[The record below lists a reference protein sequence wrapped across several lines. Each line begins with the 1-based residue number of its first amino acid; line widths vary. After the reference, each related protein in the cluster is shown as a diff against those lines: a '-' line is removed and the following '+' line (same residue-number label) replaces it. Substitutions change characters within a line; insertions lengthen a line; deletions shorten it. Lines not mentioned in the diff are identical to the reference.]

1 MVITMTK
8 TEDKRR
14 ADARDR
20 KRAQRQREREA
31 ASSAA
36 VCGRRRIT
44 FEVSD
49 HIFEQIKANCVARRP
64 GKEPYSVDEY
74 FELLA
79 VQDINQL
86 KRQLAELASHK
97 CQCGE
102 SMPGPAGGCYRN
114 GEAACGQTQIW
125 RELMLK
131 TL

>member
-1 MVITMTK
+1 MTTK
-8 TEDKRR
+8 SDEQRR

-36 VCGRRRIT
+36 VSGRRRIT

-49 HIFEQIKANCVARRP
+49 HIFEQIKANCAARRP
-64 GKEPYSVDEY
+64 GKEPYSVAEY

-86 KRQLAELASHK
+86 RRQLAELGKQK
-97 CQCGE
+97 CRQCGDA
-102 SMPGPAGGCYRN
+102 MPGADGGCFRN
-114 GEAACGQTQIW
+114 GEAACGQTHIW
-125 RELMLK
+125 RDLMLK

>member
-1 MVITMTK
+1 MK
-8 TEDKRR
+8 TDEQRR

-36 VCGRRRIT
+36 VSGRRRIT

-49 HIFEQIKANCVARRP
+49 HIFEQIKANCAARRP
-64 GKEPYSVDEY
+64 GKEPYSVAEY

-86 KRQLAELASHK
+86 RRQLSELGKQK
-97 CQCGE
+97 CQQCGDA
-102 SMPGPAGGCYRN
+102 MPGPAGGCFRN
-114 GEAACGQTQIW
+114 GEAARGQTRIW
-125 RELMLK
+125 RDLMLK

>member
-1 MVITMTK
+1 MTTK
-8 TEDKRR
+8 SEDQRR

-20 KRAQRQREREA
+20 KRAQRKREREA

-36 VCGRRRIT
+36 VSGRHRIT

-49 HIFEQIKANCVARRP
+49 HIFEQIQANCEARRP

-102 SMPGPAGGCYRN
+102 SMPGPTVGCFRN

-125 RELMLK
+125 RDLMLK

>member
-1 MVITMTK
+1 MAK
-8 TEDKRR
+8 TAAERK

-31 ASSAA
+31 ASIAA
-36 VCGRRRIT
+36 VSGRRRIT

-86 KRQLAELASHK
+86 KRQHALP
-97 CQCGE
+97 GE
-102 SMPGPAGGCYRN
+102 KRGGAVTEYDPY
-114 GEAACGQTQIW
+114 A
-125 RELMLK
+125 
-131 TL
+131 

>member
-1 MVITMTK
+1 MAK
-8 TEDKRR
+8 SDEQRK
-14 ADARDR
+14 ADARNR

-36 VCGRRRIT
+36 VSGRRRIT

-49 HIFEQIKANCVARRP
+49 HIFEQIKDNCSARRP

>member
-1 MVITMTK
+1 M
-8 TEDKRR
+8 DKSDEQRK

-31 ASSAA
+31 ANSAA
-36 VCGRRRIT
+36 VSGRRRIT

-49 HIFEQIKANCVARRP
+49 HIFEQIKANCSARRP

-86 KRQLAELASHK
+86 KRQLSELASHK

-102 SMPGPAGGCYRN
+102 SMPGPACGCYRN

>member
-1 MVITMTK
+1 MK
-8 TEDKRR
+8 SEDQRR

-20 KRAQRQREREA
+20 KRAQRKREREA
-31 ASSAA
+31 ASGA
-36 VCGRRRIT
+36 VSGRHRIT

-49 HIFEQIKANCVARRP
+49 HIFEQIQANCSARRP

-86 KRQLAELASHK
+86 KRQLAELDSHK

-102 SMPGPAGGCYRN
+102 SMPGPSGGCFRN